1 MGILVKIKGLLPKSR
16 VFYENSKITEIDLS
30 GITFEKLPKIFMA
43 FPEVKK
49 VTIESNLT
57 TIPDEIQEM
66 SDLQY
71 LNISLN
77 NFSEIPKC
85 LRNLENLKELVI
97 YSNKPKSETPI
108 ELNGFENVSQITKLK
123 LDRTYLEKIPDS
135 LKYLKD
141 LETLEMKNCGLRNID
156 NICSLVNLKEAYLNK
171 NGIEKIPSCISQL
184 KQLEN
189 LEISIYNT
197 QEADPIFP
205 NSFGELQKL
214 KSLLFQRCY
223 SKISQLPECLTNLNN
238 LEILHLYETN
248 FTLPDSI
255 SKLSKLK
262 ELIVTENCTI
272 KKLPANI
279 GWCENL
285 EKITVRDTN
294 IKDVSGSLTNLQN
307 LRYLDLSHN
316 KIKRL
321 PENLEKWKKL
331 EYLDLTYNPIEYIPE
346 SIGKLS
352 SLKDLYIIDTPD
364 GDFMIPKTIIELKNL
379 ESTDLYRLRDSNE
392 LWIREFVKTIISK
405 QKE

>member
-1 MGILVKIKGLLPKSR
+1 M
-16 VFYENSKITEIDLS
+16 
-30 GITFEKLPKIFMA
+30 
-43 FPEVKK
+43 
-49 VTIESNLT
+49 
-57 TIPDEIQEM
+57 
-66 SDLQY
+66 
-71 LNISLN
+71 
-77 NFSEIPKC
+77 
-85 LRNLENLKELVI
+85 
-97 YSNKPKSETPI
+97 
-108 ELNGFENVSQITKLK
+108 
-123 LDRTYLEKIPDS
+123 
-135 LKYLKD
+135 
-141 LETLEMKNCGLRNID
+141 
-156 NICSLVNLKEAYLNK
+156 
-171 NGIEKIPSCISQL
+171 
-184 KQLEN
+184 
-189 LEISIYNT
+189 
-197 QEADPIFP
+197 
-205 NSFGELQKL
+205 
-214 KSLLFQRCY
+214 
-223 SKISQLPECLTNLNN
+223 
-238 LEILHLYETN
+238 HLYETN

-255 SKLSKLK
+255 NKLSKLK
-262 ELIVTENCTI
+262 ELIVTENYTI

-279 GWCENL
+279 GWCENI